1 MKNDKLAIAIPT
13 YNRSEILKEN
23 LLFMM
28 PDLKRFN
35 IPVYISDDSSNDE
48 TRDMI
53 VDLKRSYEHIYYH
66 RNTPALGHDKNCFST
81 LNLPV
86 EQYVW
91 YLGDAMMVEPSG
103 MAVILDLIKNN
114 DYDFIVT
121 NSQNRGLFLN
131 SGLFT
136 NKSEVFSKLAW
147 HLTLTG
153 ACIYKKEIIKKHRN
167 IEVFKNFPQT
177 SIILSRICEECN
189 LYYVNEELT
198 APNMNKVSYWNSR
211 VFEVFGKDWVDFIDC
226 LYEQHFSGFSRVD
239 VIKSHS
245 KNTRIFGVGTLINY
259 RILGFLNFKKYL
271 KFSKYINTASHVNY
285 IFIVFISIVPRPILF
300 FLKKIVKSRR

>member
-13 YNRSEILKEN
+13 YNRCDILKAN
-23 LLFMM
+23 LLCMM
-28 PDLKRFN
+28 PDLKRYN
-35 IPVYISDDSSNDE
+35 IPVYISDDSSDDK

-53 VDLKRSYEHIYYH
+53 VDLKRSYEHLYYY
-66 RNTPALGHDKNCFST
+66 RNNPGLGHDKNCFAT

-91 YLGDAMMVEPSG
+91 YIGDSMIIELGGIELV
-103 MAVILDLIKNN
+103 LDLIKNN

-131 SGLFT
+131 SGRFT
-136 NKSEVFSKLAW
+136 DKSEVFSKLAW

-153 ACIYKKEIIKKHRN
+153 ACIYKQEIIKKHRN

-177 SIILSRICEECN
+177 SIILSRICEKCN
-189 LYYVNEELT
+189 LYYVNAELT
-198 APNMNKVSYWNSR
+198 YSNKNKISYWNSR
-211 VFEVFGKDWVDFIDC
+211 VFEVFAKDWVDFINC
-226 LYEQHFSGFSRVD
+226 LEDQHFTKFSKVD

-245 KNTRIFGVGTLINY
+245 KHTGIFGVGALINY
-259 RILGFLNFKKYL
+259 RILGFLNMKQYL
-271 KFSKYINTASHVNY
+271 SYGKYINMASHVNRV
-285 IFIVFISIVPRPILF
+285 IIVLISIIPPLILRM
-300 FLKKIVKSRR
+300 LKRIVNSNR